1 MSLVAPLS
9 ILFGLLAIPILLLY
23 MLKLRRQ
30 EITVSS
36 TLLWQ
41 MLLRDRQANTPWQR
55 LKRSLLLFMQLL
67 ILAALVLALTR
78 PAQPVPSLVS
88 GPVVVILD
96 ASASMQTRE
105 GDTTRFEAARKAVHE
120 MIDAMS
126 ESLSM
131 TLILAGLQPEILS
144 SMENDKGILRE
155 ALESAQPSNGR
166 ADWEAVFSIAAG
178 AANAAGRNGREASL
192 VIVSDGGLPEDLP
205 PLPVPVRYLPT
216 GTEAENIAISALS
229 LRPGS
234 RGTELF
240 ARVTNYGPSAADIV
254 LSFYFE
260 EQLFEAQQIEI
271 AGGESQSLFFQ
282 DLPESHGIYTAR
294 LSSPA
299 PSGSP
304 MDAFPLDDTAFAVHR
319 PTREGRVLLISPGSV
334 FLERALASIPEIT
347 PYRAILS
354 PEPDPSEALL
364 PGERF
369 DLYVFDGQLPDELPM
384 GNLLLVNPPPDP
396 GFGIGE
402 IIPTGSLIEPTGHPL
417 GQYVD
422 WSSVHIQQ
430 ARQVDLPAWGESVA
444 LVDENPLIYAGELA
458 GRRVAV
464 LAFDLRDSD
473 LPLHVAFPILFAN
486 LVNYLAPLQ
495 AFDARHG
502 LQPGESLNLR
512 GVVTADGRPAEQVV
526 IASPSGRNFAYEPG
540 ESGLLFSDTGELGV
554 YSVNFVGETSQSVEY
569 FTVNLFDERESFIL
583 PAASIQVGRASISP
597 TQPAELGLREFW
609 PALAALALLLLLL
622 EWWVYHRRQSS
633 PKDWTTLCREWIST
647 AIRIFKDRTLDT
659 RRHP

>member
-1 MSLVAPLS
+1 MSLLAPLS

-23 MLKLRRQ
+23 MLKLRRR

-55 LKRSLLLFMQLL
+55 LKRSMLLFMQLL
-67 ILAALVLALTR
+67 ILAALVLALAR
-78 PAQPVPSLVS
+78 PAQSVPSLVS

-96 ASASMQTRE
+96 ASASMQTAE
-105 GDTTRFEAARKAVHE
+105 GDTTRFEAAQEAVQE
-120 MIDAMS
+120 MIDALS
-126 ESLSM
+126 ESSSM

-166 ADWEAVFSIAAG
+166 ANWEAVFSIASG
-178 AANAAGRNGREASL
+178 AASAAGRNGREASL
-192 VIVSDGGLPEDLP
+192 VIVSDGGIPEGLP

-216 GTEAENIAISALS
+216 GSEAENIAISALA

-234 RGTELF
+234 RGIELF
-240 ARVTNYGPSAADIV
+240 ARVTNYGQTAATAV

-260 EQLFEAQQIEI
+260 EQLFEAQQVEL
-271 AGGESQSLFFQ
+271 AGGESQGHFVRE
-282 DLPESHGIYTAR
+282 LPERPGIYTAR

-304 MDAFPLDDTAFAVHR
+304 LDAFPLDNTAFAVHT

-334 FLERALASIPEIT
+334 FLERVLASIPEIT
-347 PYRAILS
+347 PYRAIQIPVS
-354 PEPDPSEALL
+354 NPPEVLL

-369 DLYVFDGQLPDELPM
+369 DLYVFDGQLPDELPE
-384 GNLLLVNPPPDP
+384 GNLLLVNPPPDQR
-396 GFGIGE
+396 FGIGE
-402 IIPTGSLIEPTGHPL
+402 MIPTASVIEPSGHAV
-417 GQYVD
+417 GHYVD

-430 ARQVDLPAWGESVA
+430 ARQVDLPVWGESVA
-444 LVDENPLIYAGELA
+444 LVDGNPFIYAGELA

-473 LPLHVAFPILFAN
+473 LPVQVAFPILFAN
-486 LVNYLAPLQ
+486 LVDYLAPHQ
-495 AFDARHG
+495 AFDAPHG
-502 LQPGESLNLR
+502 LQPGESLNIR
-512 GVVTADGRPAEQVV
+512 RVMTAEGRPAEQVV
-526 IASPSGRNFAYEPG
+526 IASPSGRNYAYLPG
-540 ESGLLFSDTGELGV
+540 ESGFLFSDTGELGV
-554 YSVNFVGETSQSVEY
+554 YSVNFLAETSQSVEY
-569 FTVNLFDERESFIL
+569 FTVNLFDEGESFIR
-583 PAASIQVGRASISP
+583 PAESIQVGRASISP
-597 TQPAELGLREFW
+597 TTPAESGWREFW

-622 EWWVYHRRQSS
+622 EWWIYHRRQSS
-633 PKDWTTLCREWIST
+633 TKDWQTRSREWIST

-659 RRHP
+659 TRHP

>member
-1 MSLVAPLS
+1 MSLLAPLA

-23 MLKLRRQ
+23 MLKLRRR

-67 ILAALVLALTR
+67 ILAALVLAMAR

-105 GDTTRFEAARKAVHE
+105 GDTTRFDAAREAVQE
-120 MIDAMS
+120 MIDALS
-126 ESLSM
+126 ESSSM

-144 SMENDKGILRE
+144 SMENDRGILRE
-155 ALESAQPSNGR
+155 ALESAQPTNGR

-178 AANAAGRNGREASL
+178 AASAVSRNGRQASL
-192 VIVSDGGLPEDLP
+192 VIVSDGGIPENLP
-205 PLPVPVRYLPT
+205 PLPGQVRYLPT
-216 GTEAENIAISALS
+216 GAEAENIAISALS

-240 ARVTNYGPSAADIV
+240 ARVTNYGQSAAAAV

-260 EQLFEAQQIEI
+260 EQLFEAQQIELG
-271 AGGESQSLFFQ
+271 AGESQSLFAH
-282 DLPESHGIYTAR
+282 DLPERPGIYTAR

-304 MDAFPLDDTAFAVHR
+304 LDAFPLDDTAFAVHR
-319 PTREGRVLLISPGSV
+319 PTREGRVLLISSGSV

-347 PYRAILS
+347 PYRAIQS
-354 PEPDPSEALL
+354 PQSDPPLAPL

-369 DLYVFDGQLPDELPM
+369 DLYVFDGQLPDELPE

-402 IIPTGSLIEPTGHPL
+402 MISAGSVIEPTGHPL

-430 ARQVDLPAWGESVA
+430 ARQVDIPSWGESVA
-444 LVDENPLIYAGELA
+444 VVDENPLIYAGEWA
-458 GRRVAV
+458 GRRIAV

-473 LPLHVAFPILFAN
+473 LPVQVAFPILFAN
-486 LVNYLAPLQ
+486 LVDYLAPPQ
-495 AFDARHG
+495 ALDAPHG
-502 LQPGESLNLR
+502 LQPGESLNIR
-512 GVVTADGRPAEQVV
+512 RVVTSDGRPAEQVV
-526 IASPSGRNFAYEPG
+526 IASPSGRNYAYQPG

-554 YSVNFVGETSQSVEY
+554 YSVNFLGETSQSVEY
-569 FTVNLFDERESFIL
+569 FAVNLFDERESFIL
-583 PAASIQVGRASISP
+583 PAESIQVGRASISP
-597 TQPAELGLREFW
+597 TRPAEFGWREFW
-609 PALAALALLLLLL
+609 PVLAALALLLLLL
-622 EWWVYHRRQSS
+622 EWWVYHRRQSF
-633 PKDWTTLCREWIST
+633 PKDWQTPAREWIST

-659 RRHP
+659 KRHP

>member
-1 MSLVAPLS
+1 MSLLAPLA

-23 MLKLRRQ
+23 MLKLRRR

-55 LKRSLLLFMQLL
+55 LKRSMLLFMQLL
-67 ILAALVLALTR
+67 ILAALVLALAR

-105 GDTTRFEAARKAVHE
+105 GDTTRFEAAREAVQD
-120 MIDAMS
+120 MIDALS
-126 ESLSM
+126 ESSSM

-155 ALESAQPSNGR
+155 ALENTQPSNGR
-166 ADWEAVFSIAAG
+166 ANWEAVFSIAAG
-178 AANAAGRNGREASL
+178 AASAAGRNGREASL
-192 VIVSDGGLPEDLP
+192 VIVSDGNIPEGLP

-216 GTEAENIAISALS
+216 GSEAENIAISALA

-240 ARVTNYGPSAADIV
+240 ARVTNYGQYAATAV

-260 EQLFEAQQIEI
+260 EQLFEAQQVEL
-271 AGGESQSLFFQ
+271 AGGESQSHFVR
-282 DLPESHGIYTAR
+282 DLPERPGVYTAR

-304 MDAFPLDDTAFAVHR
+304 LDAFHLDDTAFAVHT

-334 FLERALASIPEIT
+334 FLERVLASIPEIT
-347 PYRAILS
+347 PYRAIQS
-354 PEPDPSEALL
+354 PESDPPEALL

-369 DLYVFDGQLPDELPM
+369 DLYVFDGQLPDELPE
-384 GNLLLVNPPPDP
+384 GNLLLVNPPPDQ

-402 IIPTGSLIEPTGHPL
+402 LIPTASVIEPTGHAV
-417 GQYVD
+417 GQHVD

-430 ARQVDLPAWGESVA
+430 ARQVDLPTWGESVA
-444 LVDENPLIYAGELA
+444 LVDGNPFIYAGELA

-473 LPLHVAFPILFAN
+473 LPVQVAFPILFAN
-486 LVNYLAPLQ
+486 LVDYLAPPQ
-495 AFDARHG
+495 AIDAPHG
-502 LQPGESLNLR
+502 LQPGESLNIR
-512 GVVTADGRPAEQVV
+512 RVMTADGRPAEQVV
-526 IASPSGRNFAYEPG
+526 IASPSGKNYAYQPG
-540 ESGLLFSDTGELGV
+540 ESGLLFSNTGELGV
-554 YSVNFVGETSQSVEY
+554 YSVNFLGETSQSVEY
-569 FTVNLFDERESFIL
+569 FTVNLLNERESLIR
-583 PAASIQVGRASISP
+583 PAESIQVGRASISP
-597 TQPAELGLREFW
+597 TLPAESGWREFW

-633 PKDWTTLCREWIST
+633 SKDWQTRSREWIS
-647 AIRIFKDRTLDT
+647 AALRIFKDRALDT
-659 RRHP
+659 KRHP

>member
-1 MSLVAPLS
+1 MSLLAPLS
-9 ILFGLLAIPILLLY
+9 IFFGLLAIPILLLY
-23 MLKLRRQ
+23 MLKLRRR
-30 EITVSS
+30 EVTVSS

-67 ILAALVLALTR
+67 ILAALVLALAR
-78 PAQPVPSLVS
+78 PAQPVPSLAS

-96 ASASMQTRE
+96 ASASMQTRD
-105 GDTTRFEAARKAVHE
+105 GDTTRFEAAREAVHD
-120 MIDAMS
+120 MIDALS
-126 ESLSM
+126 ESSSM

-144 SMENDKGILRE
+144 SMENDRGILRE

-178 AANAAGRNGREASL
+178 AASAASRIGRQASL
-192 VIVSDGGLPEDLP
+192 VIVSDGGIPGDLP
-205 PLPVPVRYLPT
+205 PLPGQVRYLPT
-216 GTEAENIAISALS
+216 GSETENIAISALS
-229 LRPGS
+229 LRSGS

-240 ARVTNYGPSAADIV
+240 ARVTNYGQSTAAAV

-260 EQLFEAQQIEI
+260 EQLFEAQQIEL
-271 AGGESQSLFFQ
+271 AGGESQSLFVH
-282 DLPESHGIYTAR
+282 DLPERPGVYTAS

-304 MDAFPLDDTAFAVHR
+304 LDAFPLDDTAFAVHK
-319 PTREGRVLLISPGSV
+319 PTREGRALLISPGSV
-334 FLERALASIPEIT
+334 FLERALASIPQIT
-347 PYRAILS
+347 PYRAIQS
-354 PEPDPSEALL
+354 PESDAAQALF

-369 DLYVFDGQLPDELPM
+369 DLYVFDGQLPNELPA
-384 GNLLLVNPPPDP
+384 GNLLLVNPPPDS

-402 IIPTGSLIEPTGHPL
+402 MISTGSVIEPTAHPL

-430 ARQVDLPAWGESVA
+430 ARQVDLPPWGESVA

-458 GRRVAV
+458 GRRIAV

-473 LPLHVAFPILFAN
+473 LPVQVAFPILFAN
-486 LVNYLAPLQ
+486 LVDYLAPPQ
-495 AFDARHG
+495 ALDAPHG
-502 LQPGESLNLR
+502 LQPGESLNIR
-512 GVVTADGRPAEQVV
+512 RVVTSDGRPAEQVV
-526 IASPSGRNFAYEPG
+526 IASPSGRNYANQPG

-554 YSVNFVGETSQSVEY
+554 YSVNFLGETSQSVEY

-583 PAASIQVGRASISP
+583 PAESIQVGRASINP
-597 TQPAELGLREFW
+597 TLPAEFGWREFW
-609 PALAALALLLLLL
+609 PVLAALALLLLLL
-622 EWWVYHRRQSS
+622 EWWVYHRRQSF
-633 PKDWTTLCREWIST
+633 PKDWQTPAREWIST
-647 AIRIFKDRTLDT
+647 AIRIFKDRTLDNK
-659 RRHP
+659 RHP

>member
-1 MSLVAPLS
+1 MSLLAPLS

-23 MLKLRRQ
+23 MLKLRRR

-67 ILAALVLALTR
+67 ILAALVLALAR
-78 PAQPVPSLVS
+78 PAQPVPSLAS

-105 GDTTRFEAARKAVHE
+105 GDTTRFEAAREAVHE
-120 MIDAMS
+120 IIDALS
-126 ESLSM
+126 ESSSM

-155 ALESAQPSNGR
+155 ALERAQPSSGR
-166 ADWEAVFSIAAG
+166 ANWEAVFSIAAG
-178 AANAAGRNGREASL
+178 AASAAGRNGQEASL
-192 VIVSDGGLPEDLP
+192 VIVSDGGLPADLP
-205 PLPVPVRYLPT
+205 PLPGQVRYLPT

-229 LRPGS
+229 LRSSS
-234 RGTELF
+234 RGIQLF
-240 ARVTNYGPSAADIV
+240 ARVTNYGPSAATPV

-260 EQLFEAQQIEI
+260 EQLFQAQQIEI
-271 AGGESQSLFFQ
+271 SGGESQSLFVH
-282 DLPESHGIYTAR
+282 DLPVGPGIYSAR

-299 PSGSP
+299 PSVSP
-304 MDAFPLDDTAFAVHR
+304 LDAFPLDDTAFAVHR

-347 PYRAILS
+347 PYRALLS
-354 PEPDPSEALL
+354 PESDPAEALL

-369 DLYVFDGQLPDELPM
+369 DLYIFDGQLPDELPA

-402 IIPTGSLIEPTGHPL
+402 IIPTGSVIEPTAHPV
-417 GQYVD
+417 GQHVD

-430 ARQVDLPAWGESVA
+430 ARQVDLPPWGESVA
-444 LVDENPLIYAGELA
+444 MVDESPLIYAGELA

-473 LPLHVAFPILFAN
+473 LPVQVAFPILFAN
-486 LVNYLAPLQ
+486 LVDYLAPPQ
-495 AFDARHG
+495 AFDAPHG
-502 LQPGESLNLR
+502 LQPGESLNIR
-512 GVVTADGRPAEQVV
+512 RVVTADGRPAEQVV
-526 IASPSGRNFAYEPG
+526 IASPSGRNYAYQPG
-540 ESGLLFSDTGELGV
+540 ESGFLFSETGELGV
-554 YSVNFVGETSQSVEY
+554 YAVNFLGETSQTVDY
-569 FTVNLFDERESFIL
+569 FTVNLFDERESSIL
-583 PAASIQVGRASISP
+583 PAASIQIGRASINP
-597 TQPAELGLREFW
+597 TLPAEIGFREFW
-609 PALAALALLLLLL
+609 PALATLALLLLLL
-622 EWWVYHRRQSS
+622 EWWVYHRGQSYA
-633 PKDWTTLCREWIST
+633 KDWRSLSGEWIST
-647 AIRIFKDRTLDT
+647 VIRIFKDRTLDT
-659 RRHP
+659 KRHP